1 MREEVE
7 VLKEKIAELMDRI
20 QQLETENNYLRSL
33 IPKNVA
39 APPPTSGT
47 FSQPTTQ
54 TQNIAVV
61 NPTPNVIHQNSNS
74 LINSNP
80 STVQPIV
87 QNNTPAVVQ
96 QHNPP
101 SQNQTSIPNNSHPAS
116 KEATSGVQ

>member
-1 MREEVE
+1 ME
-7 VLKEKIAELMDRI
+7 VLKEKIAELMERI

-39 APPPTSGT
+39 APPPTSAT
-47 FSQPTTQ
+47 FNQPTTQ
-54 TQNIAVV
+54 PQNIAVV
-61 NPTPNVIHQNSNS
+61 NPTLNVIHQNSNS

-80 STVQPIV
+80 PTVQPIV